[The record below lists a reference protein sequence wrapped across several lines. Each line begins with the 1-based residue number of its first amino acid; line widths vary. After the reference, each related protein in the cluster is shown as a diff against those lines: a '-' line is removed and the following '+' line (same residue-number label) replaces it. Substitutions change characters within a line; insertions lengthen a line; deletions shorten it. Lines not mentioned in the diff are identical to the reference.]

1 MKRIK
6 SFFEM
11 TYEDLIQSFY
21 DSDKF
26 IEFKNHEYTKFYDD
40 GTIKQEGFSLLEQ
53 YGLINL
59 FKMLEK
65 KRSRTK

>member
-1 MKRIK
+1 
-6 SFFEM
+6 M
-11 TYEDLIQSFY
+11 TYEDLIKSFY

-26 IEFKNHEYTKFYDD
+26 IEFKDYDNTKFYDD
-40 GTIKQEGFSLLEQ
+40 GTKKQEGFSLLDQ
-53 YGLINL
+53 YGLVNL